1 MEKRQKKR
9 LLFRFGILALTTV
22 LILGAVLAVLP
33 SIRRD
38 VSEESRAAIRDAV
51 IRAAVECYAVEGAYP
66 ESLTHLE
73 EHYGLII
80 NHSDFIIVYDV
91 FASNLLPQVQVLVRG
106 EE

>member
-1 MEKRQKKR
+1 MDKKKKSA
-9 LLFRFGILALTTV
+9 LLHGGIAL
-22 LILGAVLAVLP
+22 IAAAAVLCAVLLVLP
-33 SIRRD
+33 SVRHD

-66 ESLTHLE
+66 GSLSYLE

-80 NHSDFIIVYDV
+80 NHSDFIVVYDV

>member
-1 MEKRQKKR
+1 MEKQQRKR
-9 LLFRFGILALTTV
+9 SLFRLGIFALAMV
-22 LILGAVLAVLP
+22 LLLSAVLAALP

-73 EHYGLII
+73 VRLIE
-80 NHSDFIIVYDV
+80 SKPERCEM
-91 FASNLLPQVQVLVRG
+91 LGTTLPQVQVLVRG

>member
-1 MEKRQKKR
+1 MDKKKKSA
-9 LLFRFGILALTTV
+9 LLRGGIAL
-22 LILGAVLAVLP
+22 IAAAAVLCAVLLVLP
-33 SIRRD
+33 SVRHD

-66 ESLTHLE
+66 GSLSYLE

-80 NHSDFIIVYDV
+80 NHSDFIVVYDV